1 MIANTECPALHVV
14 VVNFRTA
21 AMTRDALEHLQA
33 SRIHDRD
40 VTTWLVDNGSGDE
53 SALQLQ
59 AAFPEINHITSQKNL
74 GFAGGNNLALAEI
87 AAGSGDSNRHNTLV
101 LLLNSDVQV
110 DPDAIQQ
117 CLTFMDQHP
126 EAGVVGP
133 RVLLPDG
140 NLDLAC
146 RRGFPTPA
154 NAFWKLSGL
163 AKRYPDNPRFA
174 GYNLTYLPE
183 DETAEVDSVGG
194 AFMMVRL
201 AAIDQVGLLDD
212 RFFMYGEDLDW
223 SYRIKAAGWRVYYYP
238 EARVVHLKS
247 ASARRQ
253 SRRMIYEFYRAMWL
267 FHAKHYAART
277 PLPVNWLVMIG
288 IVLRGMVAL
297 VLNVFRST
305 EHKRFA

>member
-1 MIANTECPALHVV
+1 MLERPVLHVV
-14 VVNFRTA
+14 VVNYRTA
-21 AMTRDALEHLQA
+21 ELTRDAIEHLQT

-40 VTTWLVDNGSGDE
+40 VVIWLVDNGSGDE
-53 SALQLQ
+53 SARQLR
-59 AAFPEINHITSQKNL
+59 AAFPGIRHISSQQNL

-87 AAGSGDSNRHNTLV
+87 AAGTDDSDRHNTLV

-110 DPDAIQQ
+110 EPDAIQQ
-117 CLTFMDQHP
+117 CLTFMDEHP
-126 EAGVVGP
+126 DAGVVGP

-140 NLDLAC
+140 SLDLAC
-146 RRGFPTPA
+146 RRAFPTPV

-163 AKRYPDNPRFA
+163 ARRYPDNPRFA

-183 DETAEVDSVGG
+183 DKTAEVDSVGG
-194 AFMMVRL
+194 ACMLVRL
-201 AAIDQVGLLDD
+201 LAIDQVGLLDD

-238 EARVVHLKS
+238 EATVVHLKS

-267 FHAKHYAART
+267 FHAKHYARRT
-277 PLPVNWLVMIG
+277 PVLINGLVMIG
-288 IVLRGMVAL
+288 IVMRGIAAL
-297 VLNVFRST
+297 VLNGFRST
-305 EHKRFA
+305 DRKRFA